1 MAKKLSEEQARENA
15 LASKRKYY
23 YKNKDKALA
32 YAKEYYK
39 DNKDKLTR
47 MVNGK
52 KGQFMA
58 AANAV
63 MKMVK

>member
-1 MAKKLSEEQARENA
+1 MARKLTEEQARENA

-39 DNKDKLTR
+39 DNKDKLLFQS
-47 MVNGK
+47 K
-52 KGQFMA
+52 KDWIFCRL
-58 AANAV
+58 
-63 MKMVK
+63 